1 MENANFFRDR
11 WKNTEKSS
19 SEKSRLQT
27 MNNHHHATVNSST
40 RCINRVNQ
48 HKAYRASP
56 SKARYQ
62 FNSRPGIF
70 NNFVFLPPSISS
82 CLVNPL
88 FVVNLNC
95 GHNFNSVLLELANLV
110 TIGRQPGRK
119 TKVNEPLLTLTPFL
133 CFFLPPLNAGVNHS
147 MDYYRY
153 LLRMNFLLITTYD
166 RNAKTVLTSV
176 E

>member
-1 MENANFFRDR
+1 
-11 WKNTEKSS
+11 
-19 SEKSRLQT
+19 

-48 HKAYRASP
+48 HKGYRANP

-70 NNFVFLPPSISS
+70 NNLVFLPPSIN
-82 CLVNPL
+82 LVNPL

-95 GHNFNSVLLELANLV
+95 GHNFNSGLLELANSV
-110 TIGRQPGRK
+110 TIGRQPNRK
-119 TKVNEPLLTLTPFL
+119 AKVNEPLLTLTPFL
-133 CFFLPPLNAGVNHS
+133 CFFLPPFHAGVNRS

-153 LLRMNFLLITTYD
+153 LLMLVSQCLDFLND
-166 RNAKTVLTSV
+166 PHPD
-176 E
+176 